1 MELNDK
7 EVSSYSRSHMGKQ
20 LDFDI
25 LTTFF
30 NEARAPYKYTES
42 RGKIWLLKCF

>member
-7 EVSSYSRSHMGKQ
+7 EVSSYSRSHTGKQ
-20 LDFDI
+20 LDSDI

-30 NEARAPYKYTES
+30 NEARTPYKCTEF
-42 RGKIWLLKCF
+42 RGKIWVLKCF

>member
-30 NEARAPYKYTES
+30 NEARTPYKYTEF
-42 RGKIWLLKCF
+42 RGKIRVLKCF